1 MILVTRL
8 GGRSKF
14 WLNENLI
21 EFVEE
26 TPDTVVSMATGRKV
40 IVAETAAELNRMIA
54 ENAVEEKVSLAGT
67 FCMGNCQNGV
77 CVTVDEEFHSVTPE
91 TVAEFFRTEV
101 LEKV

>member
-40 IVAETAAELNRMIA
+40 IVAESAAELNRMIA
-54 ENAVEEKVSLAGT
+54 ENAEAAKAAAAVSTIILNADVENPRINPTDFEE
-67 FCMGNCQNGV
+67 C
-77 CVTVDEEFHSVTPE
+77 DEADGDSQ
-91 TVAEFFRTEV
+91 RSDD
-101 LEKV
+101 K

>member
-26 TPDTVVSMATGRKV
+26 TPDTVVSMATGRKLV
-40 IVAETAAELNRMIA
+40 VAESAAELR
-54 ENAVEEKVSLAGT
+54 SL
-67 FCMGNCQNGV
+67 
-77 CVTVDEEFHSVTPE
+77 
-91 TVAEFFRTEV
+91 
-101 LEKV
+101 

>member
-26 TPDTVVSMATGRKV
+26 TPDTVVSMATGRKLV
-40 IVAETAAELNRMIA
+40 VAESAAELNRKIA
-54 ENAVEEKVSLAGT
+54 ANAKADKT
-67 FCMGNCQNGV
+67 AAAIT
-77 CVTVDEEFHSVTPE
+77 TVINNEGIEFPRINPPDFMECDEADGDSQ
-91 TVAEFFRTEV
+91 RSDD
-101 LEKV
+101 K